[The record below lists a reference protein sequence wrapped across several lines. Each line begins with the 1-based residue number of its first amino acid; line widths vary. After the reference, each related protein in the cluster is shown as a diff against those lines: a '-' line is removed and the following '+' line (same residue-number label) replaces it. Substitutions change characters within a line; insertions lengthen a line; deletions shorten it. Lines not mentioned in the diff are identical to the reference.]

1 MTEIA
6 DEQRLEIPKI
16 LVMGDLLW
24 DCYPESKVLGGCM
37 ANVVYRLD
45 RCSEYFRRFASP
57 LLLKENYLEIKLLS
71 AVGDD
76 QLGME
81 TITALSDLGVDTEL
95 TITSNY
101 PTGVVNVT
109 FDTHGEPMYEF
120 PDRELSA
127 FNHIGD
133 AYGINKFANHLSRD
147 LANTPDDLNDPRARL
162 LRFASSAS
170 IMVLNGG
177 CLFFEN
183 NLKLARFLG
192 SSAKECWLDPNL
204 RPGSYNLES
213 LQQALK
219 LASHVKLNH
228 AELLEIGKLMSFIAK
243 EKTDSESPGIIL
255 SRLTAEFQL
264 RAIYVTKGKYGI
276 DCYLTDD
283 NFHVTRKISSNLTQ
297 DSVNVIDPVGAGDA
311 ITAVLV
317 YASALE
323 IDIQQALDVAHEVG
337 ARVVQTQGAMGAI

>member
-6 DEQRLEIPKI
+6 EKQRLKIPKI

-57 LLLKENYLEIKLLS
+57 LLLKENSLEIKLLS

-81 TITALSDLGVDTEL
+81 TITALSELGVDTEL
-95 TITSNY
+95 IISSNY

-109 FDTHGEPMYEF
+109 FDTNGEPMYEF

-133 AYGINKFANHLSRD
+133 AYGITKLANHLSSD
-147 LANTPDDLNDPRARL
+147 LVNTPDDLNDPRARL

-213 LQQALK
+213 LQQAFK

-243 EKTDSESPGIIL
+243 EKIDSDSSSIIV
-255 SRLTAEFQL
+255 SRLAAEFHL
-264 RAIYVTKGKYGI
+264 RAIYVTKGKHGI

-283 NFHVTRKISSNLTQ
+283 NFHVTRKLSSDLTR
-297 DSVNVIDPVGAGDA
+297 DLVDVIDPVGAGDA
-311 ITAVLV
+311 VTAVLV
-317 YASALE
+317 YASAQNFDPKLS
-323 IDIQQALDVAHEVG
+323 LDVAHTVG
-337 ARVVQTQGAMGAI
+337 AKVVQSQGAMCAI